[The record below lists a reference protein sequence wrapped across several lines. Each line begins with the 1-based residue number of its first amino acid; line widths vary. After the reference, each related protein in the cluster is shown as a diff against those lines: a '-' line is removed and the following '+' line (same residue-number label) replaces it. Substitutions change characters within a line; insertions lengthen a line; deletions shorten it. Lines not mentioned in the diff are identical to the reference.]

1 MLQVFEAAAGW
12 SSVRERLVRRRIA
25 NRDLASLDEAV
36 EFAVRWHA
44 DQTRPAGEPYVE
56 HLLEVVCVL
65 VEAVGTTDIDVLRA
79 AVLHD
84 VVEDTECLLENVRE
98 RFGDRVAVLVDWV
111 TKPVP
116 SEGQTGEEARAA
128 YLTRLRTAPPD
139 ALLVKLADRLSN
151 VQRLD
156 THPRPEKR
164 RSYYLETVHSIV
176 PLTQSHPWFRQWYAD
191 WRDAFGHVAVDNP
204 DACSQ

>member
-12 SSVRERLVRRRIA
+12 PSVRGRLARRVA
-25 NRDLASLDEAV
+25 EQDLASLDDAV
-36 EFAVRWHA
+36 AFAVRWHA

-65 VEAVGTTDIDVLRA
+65 VEAIGTTDIDVLRA

-84 VVEDTECLLENVRE
+84 VVEDTECSLEAVRAG
-98 RFGDRVAVLVDWV
+98 FGDRVAGLVDWV
-111 TKPVP
+111 TKPAP
-116 SEGQTGEEARAA
+116 SEGQTREEVRAA
-128 YLTRLRTAPPD
+128 YLTRLLSAPDD

-164 RSYYLETVHSIV
+164 RSYYQETVRSVV
-176 PLTQSHPWFRQWYAD
+176 PLAQSHPWFRQWYAA
-191 WRDAFGHVAVDNP
+191 WSDAFGHLAVDGL
-204 DACSQ
+204 DAGTQ